1 MYEKEV
7 VNLQF
12 LVACGKIYKNK
23 VVYYG
28 KSYISKTD
36 GLYEEQVM
44 SYREEMLKNEDSFD
58 GCAGI
63 ENVQSFS
70 EWIDFEG
77 RLKEQYRDR
86 YVPSEVF
93 LAVRQKDHVVVG
105 ILDFRHP
112 LSDFLFQF
120 GGNIGYSVQYT

>member
-1 MYEKEV
+1 MRE
-7 VNLQF
+7 LI
-12 LVACGKIYKNK
+12 LVRP
-23 VVYYG
+23 
-28 KSYISKTD
+28 TD
-36 GLYEEQVM
+36 LYEEQVM
-44 SYREEMLKNEDSFD
+44 SYCEEMLKNEDSFD
-58 GCAGI
+58 GCAGL

-70 EWIDFEG
+70 EQIDFEG

-105 ILDFRHP
+105 ILDFLHP

-120 GGNIGYSVQYT
+120 GGNIGYSVRPSERRKGYATEMLR